1 MPVAALANRRWQ
13 DYTSRVAGLENA
25 LPVDS
30 PSDFFDEDRRHSL
43 GSQFLVHAKEIYL
56 DSFHDLGVDVHPG
69 WHGADEAN

>member
-1 MPVAALANRRWQ
+1 MPFLL
-13 DYTSRVAGLENA
+13 TLRVISLM
-25 LPVDS
+25 
-30 PSDFFDEDRRHSL
+30 RHSL